1 MPLFSTPAIL
11 LRRLDYGD
19 FDLIL
24 TFLSLERGKIS
35 LIAKSAKKSTK
46 RFAGILELFS
56 LMEAVASTGKGRG
69 LPVLQEATLIS
80 PFSTIRNDIRK
91 TAYASYWCE
100 LLNKWVEENQ
110 KQASLYYLLKHAL
123 SQLDGG
129 VAAAAEI
136 SIFFQ
141 MRLLHLSGHSPSLRQ
156 CGRCR
161 KNMETIQSNQVV
173 FDIAKGAILCD
184 ECTSGAG
191 GRIRLSKGTIKQLLW
206 VESGDLKKAS
216 RVRFGAQAIKESLEF
231 LEAFVPYIL
240 GMQPRSLKFLRQIRK

>member
-1 MPLFSTPAIL
+1 MSVFSTPAIL

-56 LMEAVASTGKGRG
+56 LIEAVASTGKGRG

-100 LLNKWVEENQ
+100 LLNYWVEENQ
-110 KQASLYYLLKHAL
+110 KQAPLFYLLKQAL
-123 SQLDGG
+123 SQLEGG
-129 VAAAAEI
+129 AAAAEI
-136 SIFFQ
+136 SLFFQ
-141 MRLLHLSGHSPSLRQ
+141 MRLLNLTGHSPSLRQ

-161 KNMETIQSNQVV
+161 KHLEMIQSNQVV

-206 VESGDLKKAS
+206 VESGDLKRAS
-216 RVRFGAQAIKESLEF
+216 RIRFGVQAIKESLEF
-231 LEAFVPYIL
+231 LEAFVPYIM
-240 GMQPRSLKFLRQIRK
+240 GMQPQSLKFLRQIRK